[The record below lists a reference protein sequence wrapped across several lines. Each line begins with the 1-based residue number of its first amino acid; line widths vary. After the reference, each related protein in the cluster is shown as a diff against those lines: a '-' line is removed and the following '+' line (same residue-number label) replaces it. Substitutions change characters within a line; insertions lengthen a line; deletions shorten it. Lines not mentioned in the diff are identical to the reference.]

1 MYIIVDWINEQVY
14 TNISEQEFII
24 MAQILKDNVRK
35 LILDSAMEDIID
47 NGVKDSSMRRI
58 AGKAEMTVG
67 NLYRYFKNKD
77 ELVNVIIQPVVDRLN
92 KIVYKYTKHQ
102 IDLNDKSFD
111 LSQIPTEAI
120 YNALDE
126 LSVELVEL
134 NEKHPRP
141 LAIMMNYKI
150 VSDGLL
156 NWFSEIIKEFMKDKG
171 YIHEAN
177 QNRCDLLSKA
187 YAVSLFAGVKE
198 CLLNSKLEKKE
209 LSEVILQSFYRSY

>member
-92 KIVYKYTKHQ
+92 KIV
-102 IDLNDKSFD
+102 
-111 LSQIPTEAI
+111 
-120 YNALDE
+120 
-126 LSVELVEL
+126 
-134 NEKHPRP
+134 
-141 LAIMMNYKI
+141 
-150 VSDGLL
+150 
-156 NWFSEIIKEFMKDKG
+156 
-171 YIHEAN
+171 
-177 QNRCDLLSKA
+177 
-187 YAVSLFAGVKE
+187 
-198 CLLNSKLEKKE
+198 
-209 LSEVILQSFYRSY
+209 

>member
-1 MYIIVDWINEQVY
+1 
-14 TNISEQEFII
+14 

-77 ELVNVIIQPVVDRLN
+77 ELVNVIIQPVVDKLN
-92 KIVYKYTKHQ
+92 RIVYKYTKQ
-102 IDLNDKSFD
+102 KIDINDKSFD

-120 YNALDE
+120 YKALDE

-134 NEKHPRP
+134 NEKYPRP
-141 LAIMMNYKI
+141 LAIMMNYKV
-150 VSDGLL
+150 VSEGLL

-171 YIHEAN
+171 YVNESN
-177 QNRCDLLSKA
+177 QSRCDLLAKA

-198 CLLNSKLEKKE
+198 CLLNSKLEKNE
-209 LSEVILQSFYRSY
+209 LSEVIRIYFKSCFSMIDKNFEDLEV